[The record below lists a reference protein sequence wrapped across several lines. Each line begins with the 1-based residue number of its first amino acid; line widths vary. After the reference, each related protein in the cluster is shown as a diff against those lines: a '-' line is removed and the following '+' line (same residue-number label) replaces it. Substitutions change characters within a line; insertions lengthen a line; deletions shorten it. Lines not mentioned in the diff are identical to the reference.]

1 MNKLYID
8 QQGIIKVIDVPG
20 RPALCR
26 IEGVLI
32 SDYCS
37 AACYCNPMA
46 SYRKAVAAAK
56 EAGIELCTDNLTA
69 KQLFDFLA
77 DIGIEGV
84 ESHQWLEKH
93 KGEIIDL
100 PEGWSIYFAWRCLK
114 CGRLD
119 CISCDSDCELDQKVA
134 VLLPPVSEKPPI
146 HHAQRA
152 IRDEHGKVIG
162 FEPFNKAK
170 VKDACRETK
179 AQARELTNQILSDS
193 NAALNN
199 AVSEKVEGQEE
210 LWSSIESVVSD
221 EITKYW
227 IEIPADQLAFNIT
240 EAIKEKFI
248 LRKP

>member
-134 VLLPPVSEKPPI
+134 VLLPPVSQIKLD
-146 HHAQRA
+146 RL
-152 IRDEHGKVIG
+152 GNTS
-162 FEPFNKAK
+162 EPK
-170 VKDACRETK
+170 
-179 AQARELTNQILSDS
+179 L
-193 NAALNN
+193 
-199 AVSEKVEGQEE
+199 EKVESQEDHIPDSSKMAQVVVNTGALEAILKEKDDRIVELEQRLNPVQQESQEE
-210 LWSSIESVVSD
+210 LWD
-221 EITKYW
+221 EAQLMVKEHLGSYSNDLVCDLARWAVEALKKHYMIT
-227 IEIPADQLAFNIT
+227 
-240 EAIKEKFI
+240 
-248 LRKP
+248 RK